1 VTKVVAALAVAAL
14 AAGCGTGGPAPRG
27 LETIVAARLADGL
40 ALYRMNP
47 DGSGVKRLS
56 PPDARDSQPAFS
68 PDGRT
73 IAFVRETIHGAELCA
88 MDAQT
93 SRIRVL
99 HSLDDAVVSGPS
111 WAPSGDK
118 IAYAEIDAIAILD
131 VRSRTLTRVFRSYV
145 SHPTWSPDGREI
157 AFERDVT
164 DDDRAIW
171 VMAADGTRARRL
183 THPHGGAIDHEPA
196 WSPDGKQVAFQRNY
210 DLWVVDV
217 ETGSERRLARF
228 ADYPSW
234 SPDGRR
240 LLVMEVRRPLLKSG
254 LYVVDERTRRSK
266 LVVRGFWTEST
277 WQRSTAGTRNSESMR
292 LGAASP

>member
-1 VTKVVAALAVAAL
+1 VKKLVAALALAML
-14 AAGCGTGGPAPRG
+14 AAGCGTKTPAPRSSG
-27 LETIVAARLADGL
+27 TIVASRLANGL
-40 ALYRMNP
+40 ALYRMKPN
-47 DGSGVKRLS
+47 GSGVKRLS

-68 PDGRT
+68 SDGRT

-88 MDAQT
+88 MDAKT
-93 SRIRVL
+93 GRVRVL
-99 HSLDDAVVSGPS
+99 HALDDAVDGPS

-131 VRSRTLTRVFRSYV
+131 VRSRTLTHVFRGYV
-145 SHPTWSPDGREI
+145 GHPTWSRDGRKI

-164 DDDRAIW
+164 DDDQAIW

-183 THPHGGAIDHEPA
+183 THPHGGAGDHEPA
-196 WSPDGKQVAFQRNY
+196 WSPDGKQIAFERDY

-217 ETGSERRLARF
+217 RTGSERRLARF
-228 ADYPSW
+228 ATYPSW

-254 LYVVDERTRRSK
+254 LYLFDERTHRSK

-277 WQRSTAGTRNSESMR
+277 WR
-292 LGAASP
+292 